1 VTGIDISPVML
12 DLARRNVPEA
22 TFVHRDVVDVDA
34 SLGRFHAIV
43 AFFSLLMLP
52 RHEIVRTLTRLREV
66 LLPAGWLTISMVEA
80 DLDDVALPFLGAPI
94 RVTGWPREQLR
105 RVIADAGFI
114 VDIEDTRSY
123 LRQPPTVPEVQLFL
137 AAYCA

>member
-1 VTGIDISPVML
+1 MQ
-12 DLARRNVPEA
+12 A
-22 TFVHRDVVDVDA
+22 F
-34 SLGRFHAIV
+34 GRFHAVV